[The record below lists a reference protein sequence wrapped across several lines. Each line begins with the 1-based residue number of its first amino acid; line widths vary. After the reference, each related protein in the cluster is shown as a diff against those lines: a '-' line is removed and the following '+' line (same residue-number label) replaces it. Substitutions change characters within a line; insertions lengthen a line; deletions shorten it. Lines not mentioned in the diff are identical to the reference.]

1 MPQQKQTERLNLAID
16 QTLKR
21 QFYAIC
27 ALRGLSMNE
36 VNQDLIAQW
45 VKENAPPGLIEDLS
59 QQQGREP
66 SKSQK
71 KGGKQTN

>member
-1 MPQQKQTERLNLAID
+1 MPRQKQTERLNLAID

-36 VNQDLIAQW
+36 VNQELIAQC
-45 VKENAPPGLIEDLS
+45 VKENAPPGLIEELTEEK
-59 QQQGREP
+59 QP
-66 SKSQK
+66 APAKA
-71 KGGKQTN
+71 KGGKQTK